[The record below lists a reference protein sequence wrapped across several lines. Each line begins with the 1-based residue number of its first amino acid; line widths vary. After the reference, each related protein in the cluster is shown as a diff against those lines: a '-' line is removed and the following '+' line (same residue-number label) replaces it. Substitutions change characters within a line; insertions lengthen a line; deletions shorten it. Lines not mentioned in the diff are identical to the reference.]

1 MSFILDGLSQLG
13 HQFVNLTRLNQTYWY
28 FALSF
33 AARLVSYFA
42 LLALLV
48 IIISLILKYLEDCH
62 IGRNLEPVISSE
74 TNQLLPGKS
83 NPFSYGTWDTDI
95 ESGNCSSSL
104 EELYDEKI
112 CIICYDEKRN
122 CFFVP
127 CGHCATCY
135 QCAKRILC
143 GENKRCPVCRRLIG
157 KLRKLIPQETQTS
170 S

>member
-1 MSFILDGLSQLG
+1 MSKHLLVLPVFLYSLL
-13 HQFVNLTRLNQTYWY
+13 RLKEFNSR
-28 FALSF
+28 A
-33 AARLVSYFA
+33 
-42 LLALLV
+42 ALLV

-135 QCAKRILC
+135 QCAKRYVFKIYVGVFGSRSYLKI
-143 GENKRCPVCRRLIG
+143 NYALS
-157 KLRKLIPQETQTS
+157 RKKN
-170 S
+170 